1 MCEPFFFSHCTS
13 PSVSPIS
20 FFLLLSLILKGFSAK
35 VFFFFHF
42 DHLKEMGLSVVKE
55 HGGWVLS
62 SRCMVYVESVTA
74 SALAS

>member
-1 MCEPFFFSHCTS
+1 MCEPFFFFTLYVAKCFADIFFSS
-13 PSVSPIS
+13 S
-20 FFLLLSLILKGFSAK
+20 FPHLEGVFSQSL
-35 VFFFFHF
+35 FFFHF